1 MSERHQRLPLRAAL
15 RCTLRYPNKSNHKR
29 FCLPYSTST
38 MDLINA
44 QMVKLLAI
52 QDKVAQMATYVAQIS
67 PFLAIPDNQAML
79 NSHDAG
85 SELFQAASSGNV
97 LMVQALLSANRPTSI
112 LSRQKAG
119 HRSSLM
125 QKRDTL
131 LLLRS
136 SLL

>member
-1 MSERHQRLPLRAAL
+1 
-15 RCTLRYPNKSNHKR
+15 
-29 FCLPYSTST
+29 

-52 QDKVAQMATYVAQIS
+52 HDKVAQMATYVAQIS

-97 LMVQALLSANRPTSI
+97 LMVQALLSATGAQTYINLLP
-112 LSRQKAG
+112 RQKAG
-119 HRSSLM
+119 HRSSLL
-125 QKRDTL
+125 QKGTL
-131 LLLRS
+131 CYCCTALNRFQHRVDVWNNKVFD
-136 SLL
+136 